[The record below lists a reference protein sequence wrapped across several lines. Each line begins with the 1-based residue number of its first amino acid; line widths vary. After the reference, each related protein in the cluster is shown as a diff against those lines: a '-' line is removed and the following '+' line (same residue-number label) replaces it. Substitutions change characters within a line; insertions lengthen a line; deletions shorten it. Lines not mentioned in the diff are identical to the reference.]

1 MYKGNE
7 YAFQRLPFGVSI
19 APYAMQ
25 KHLNAIM
32 EFIRSFTP
40 YTWGHIDD
48 VLVGAHDKKAL
59 HVFAASLV
67 RKILAARWPINWDKS
82 NLVPKTSVIFL
93 GSTWD
98 ASGVTRTT
106 AATTKVKE
114 IWRAVQY
121 RDIGGKVLERVRGY
135 FNYYLNFKGRYHGL
149 VNRILTA
156 PAKHRYNHI
165 ILNLALHDH
174 IAFHAP
180 RPPEPRLEIAS
191 DASLY
196 GLGVTTMNLQPPAT
210 MWRRSVN
217 PSILVNELL
226 AAFLALRMA
235 YNGFRRRRILLR
247 VDNKAV
253 VALFRRG
260 TCHWNISINCLYNFL
275 NKINFYKK
283 RIDYIVSYIKSEV
296 NPADILSRI

>member
-1 MYKGNE
+1 MYKGKE

-32 EFIRSFTP
+32 NYIRTFTP

-48 VLVGAHDKKAL
+48 VLVGHHDRKAL
-59 HVFAASLV
+59 QVFVAGLI
-67 RKILAARWPINWDKS
+67 RMILAARWPVNWDKS
-82 NLVPKTSVIFL
+82 NLVPKASVVFL

-98 ASGVTRTT
+98 SQGVTRTE
-106 AATTKVKE
+106 AATTKVKL
-114 IWRAVQY
+114 IWRAIEY
-121 RDIGGKVLERVRGY
+121 RDIGGKVLERVRGF
-135 FNYYLNFKGRYHGL
+135 FNYYLNFKGRYHTL
-149 VNRILTA
+149 VNRILVA
-156 PAKHRYNHI
+156 PAKHRYTPM
-165 ILNLALHDH
+165 ILHLALHDH
-174 IAFHAP
+174 IKFHEP
-180 RPPEPRLEIAS
+180 RPPEPRVEIAS

-196 GLGVTTMNLQPPAT
+196 GLGVTTMNITPPTA

-235 YNGFRRRRILLR
+235 YNSFRCKRILLR

-253 VALFRRG
+253 VALFNRG
-260 TCHWNISINCLYNFL
+260 TCHWNISIRCLFNFL
-275 NKINFYKK
+275 NKINFYKN
-283 RIDYIVSYIKSEV
+283 RLDYIVSLTQSWQV
-296 NPADILSRI
+296 VLS